1 MTVANE
7 TQRSARI
14 GIFGSDWS
22 GAIAAG
28 LALAIMFVFYWDGLI
43 AMVQSWARPE
53 YSFGPLVPLVSAY
66 MLLHEIRQR
75 PLMENGGSRWPGV
88 AVIGIGLVI
97 GYIGN
102 LSQIPYLIA
111 YGFIFAVGGL
121 ALTLAGIR
129 QGIRY
134 WPGWIH
140 LLFMLPL
147 PNFLYWH
154 LSGYLQRL
162 SSMIGVEVIYAM
174 GIPVFLDGNIIDLG
188 VYKLQ
193 VAEACN
199 GLRYLFPLMSFG
211 YLFAV
216 LYRGPL
222 WQKLLLFVLTI
233 PITILMNSFRIGVI
247 GILVNSYGIGQA
259 EGFLH
264 LFEGWIIFV
273 SCVVILYVFG
283 LLLQRLQRRPATVFN
298 ILDLDF
304 DGLFKPLPLI
314 RFMRITPALATG
326 VVMIAVLGSMWTFIP
341 AKSAPPVQRESL
353 SVFPMALG
361 EWTGQRN
368 ALEDWTIKV
377 LGADEYLLADFKSP
391 KEVRSV
397 NLFVSYYHST
407 SDGTG
412 IHSPEICIPGS
423 GWEVFRWEQITV
435 KPADG
440 AEAFD
445 INRAVIQKGQHRQLV
460 YYWFEQRG
468 RRLAGE
474 VETKLYTVY
483 DSAVRGRADGA
494 LVRLTTPLGLDE
506 AESGGD
512 RRLQEFMGPALV
524 EFPAF
529 IPK

>member
-7 TQRSARI
+7 AQQPVKAGLFRSN
-14 GIFGSDWS
+14 WT
-22 GAIAAG
+22 GAIVV
-28 LALAIMFVFYWDGLI
+28 ALAFAAMLVFYRTGI
-43 AMVQSWARPE
+43 VAMLEAWTRPE
-53 YSFGPLVPLVSAY
+53 YSFGPLVPFVSAY

-88 AVIGIGLVI
+88 ALTGFGVLV
-97 GYIGN
+97 GFVGN

-111 YGFIFAVGGL
+111 YGFIISVGGL
-121 ALTLAGIR
+121 ALILAGIR

-162 SSMIGVEVIYAM
+162 SSKIGVEVIGVM

-222 WQKLLLFVLTI
+222 WQKLLLFFLTI

-247 GILVNSYGIGQA
+247 GVLVDSFGIGQA

-264 LFEGWIIFV
+264 LFEGWIIFIT
-273 SCVVILYVFG
+273 CVVILYIIG
-283 LLLQRLQRRPATVFN
+283 LLLQLLQRNRQSAFN

-304 DGLFKPLPLI
+304 AGLFKPLALVRTIPVS
-314 RFMRITPALATG
+314 RALAVG
-326 VVMIAVLGSMWTFIP
+326 SLLLVVGGSLWTFVP
-341 AKSAPPVQRESL
+341 GHAAQRVARESFTM
-353 SVFPMALG
+353 FPMKLG
-361 EWTGQRN
+361 EWTGVRN
-368 ALEDWTIKV
+368 ELEDSTVMV
-377 LGADEYLLADFKSP
+377 LAADEYLLADYRSP
-391 KEVRSV
+391 AKIAAV
-397 NLFVSYYHST
+397 NLFVAYYFST

-423 GWEVFRWEQITV
+423 GWEVFRWEEIHVAPGHSIQPFNV
-435 KPADG
+435 
-440 AEAFD
+440 
-445 INRAVIQKGQHRQLV
+445 NRAVIQKGQNRQLV

-468 RRLAGE
+468 RRLTGE
-474 VETKLYTVY
+474 METKLYTVY
-483 DSAVRGRADGA
+483 DSTVYGRADGA
-494 LVRLTTPLGLDE
+494 LVRLTTPLGLNE
-506 AESGGD
+506 AEQEGD
-512 RRLQEFMGPALV
+512 RRLQEFMVPVLKALPAY
-524 EFPAF
+524 
-529 IPK
+529 IPG

>member
-7 TQRSARI
+7 TQRPGQTGLIR
-14 GIFGSDWS
+14 SDWG
-22 GAIAAG
+22 GAVAAG
-28 LALAIMFVFYWDGLI
+28 LVLAIMLVFYWDGFV
-43 AMVQSWARPE
+43 AMVQSWTRPE

-66 MLLHEIRQR
+66 MLLHEIRRR
-75 PLMENGGSRWPGV
+75 PPMADGGSRWPGV
-88 AVIGIGLVI
+88 AMIGFGLAT

-111 YGFIFAVGGL
+111 YAFIISVGGL

-162 SSMIGVEVIYAM
+162 SSKIGVEVIYAM

-222 WQKLLLFVLTI
+222 WQKLLLFLLTI

-264 LFEGWIIFV
+264 LFEGWVIFV
-273 SCVVILYVFG
+273 SCVVILYLFG
-283 LLLQRLQRRPATVFN
+283 LLLQRLRRQPETALN

-304 DGLFKPLPLI
+304 NGLFKPLSAI
-314 RFMRITPALATG
+314 RTMRITPALATG
-326 VVMIAVLGSMWTFIP
+326 VVMIAVIGSMWTFIP
-341 AKSAPPVQRESL
+341 AKSSPQVPRESL
-353 SVFPMALG
+353 SVFPMTLAGWSG
-361 EWTGQRN
+361 ERRT
-368 ALEDWTIKV
+368 LDESTTMV
-377 LGADEYLLADFKSP
+377 LAADEYLLADFTSP
-391 KEVRSV
+391 KETRGV
-397 NLFVSYYHST
+397 NLFVSYYFST

-423 GWEVFRWEQITV
+423 GWEVFRWDQITV
-435 KPADG
+435 SPG
-440 AEAFD
+440 NGLQAFD
-445 INRAVIQKGQHRQLV
+445 VNRAVIQKGQQRQLV

-483 DSAVRGRADGA
+483 DSAFRGRADGA
-494 LVRLTTPLGLDE
+494 LVRLTTPLASGE
-506 AESGGD
+506 AEAVGD
-512 RRLQEFMGPALV
+512 RRLQEFMSPALAA
-524 EFPAF
+524 FPAF

>member
-7 TQRSARI
+7 TQRPGQAGLI
-14 GIFGSDWS
+14 GSDWA

-28 LALAIMFVFYWDGLI
+28 LALAFMLVFYWDGFV
-43 AMVQSWARPE
+43 AMVQSWTRPE

-66 MLLHEIRQR
+66 MLLHEIRRR
-75 PLMENGGSRWPGV
+75 PPMADGGSRWPGV
-88 AVIGIGLVI
+88 VMIGFGLAT

-111 YGFIFAVGGL
+111 YGFIISIGGL
-121 ALTLAGIR
+121 ALVLAGIR
-129 QGIRY
+129 QGLRY

-162 SSMIGVEVIYAM
+162 SSKIGVEVIYAM
-174 GIPVFLDGNIIDLG
+174 GIPVYLDGNIIDLG

-222 WQKLLLFVLTI
+222 WQKLLLFFLTI

-247 GILVNSYGIGQA
+247 GILVNSFGIGQA

-273 SCVVILYVFG
+273 SCVVILYLFG
-283 LLLQRLQRRPATVFN
+283 LLLQRLRRQPETAFN

-304 DGLFKPLPLI
+304 NGLLKPLAAV
-314 RFMRITPALATG
+314 RTFRITPALASSVAMI
-326 VVMIAVLGSMWTFIP
+326 VVIGSMWTFIP
-341 AKSAPPVQRESL
+341 AKSPEQVRRESL
-353 SVFPMALG
+353 TAFPSSLG
-361 EWTGQRN
+361 
-368 ALEDWTIKV
+368 DWSGKRRTLDELTFKV
-377 LGADEYLLADFKSP
+377 LGADEYLLADFASP
-391 KEVRSV
+391 KDSRGI
-397 NLFVSYYHST
+397 NLFVAYYNST

-423 GWEVFRWEQITV
+423 GWEVFRWDQIEV
-435 KPADG
+435 SPENG
-440 AEAFD
+440 ISSFD
-445 INRAVIQKGQHRQLV
+445 VNRAVIQKGQHRQLV

-494 LVRLTTPLGLDE
+494 LVRLTTPLAPGE
-506 AESGGD
+506 AEAVGD
-512 RRLQEFMGPALV
+512 KRLQQFLAPTLAV
-524 EFPAF
+524 FPAF
-529 IPK
+529 IPN

>member
-1 MTVANE
+1 MSVADE
-7 TQRSARI
+7 IQRPEKAGLFRSNWA
-14 GIFGSDWS
+14 
-22 GAIAAG
+22 GAIAAAV
-28 LALAIMFVFYWDGLI
+28 ALAIMLVFYWHGFV
-43 AMVQSWARPE
+43 AMVQAWTRPE
-53 YSFGPLVPLVSAY
+53 YSFGPLVPFVSAY

-75 PLMENGGSRWPGV
+75 PLMADGGSRWPGV
-88 AVIGIGLVI
+88 AMIAVGLITGFV
-97 GYIGN
+97 GN
-102 LSQIPYLIA
+102 LGQIPYLIA
-111 YGFIFAVGGL
+111 YGFIISVGGL
-121 ALTLAGIR
+121 ALVLAGIR
-129 QGIRY
+129 QGFRY

-140 LLFMLPL
+140 LMFMLPL

-162 SSMIGVEVIYAM
+162 SSKIGVEVIYAM

-222 WQKLLLFVLTI
+222 WQKLLLFAMTI

-247 GILVNSYGIGQA
+247 GVLVNEFGIGQA

-273 SCVVILYVFG
+273 SCVVILYIVG
-283 LLLQRLQRRPATVFN
+283 LILQRLQRHPQTVFN

-304 DGLFKPLPLI
+304 DGLFKPLALVRSI
-314 RFMRITPALATG
+314 SITPALAAG
-326 VVMIAVLGSMWTFIP
+326 VLMIAVGGSAWALMP
-341 AKSAPPVQRESL
+341 SNSGQQVERKNLAE
-353 SVFPMALG
+353 FPMTIGGWNGERHSLE
-361 EWTGQRN
+361 EWTV
-368 ALEDWTIKV
+368 KV
-377 LGADEYLLADFKSP
+377 LAADDYLLSDFVSSKAGG
-391 KEVRSV
+391 SV
-397 NLFVSYYHST
+397 NLFVAYYLST

-423 GWEVFRWEQITV
+423 GWEVFRWDQITV
-435 KPADG
+435 SPGDG
-440 AEAFD
+440 VTPFD
-445 INRAVIQKGQHRQLV
+445 VNRAVIQKGQQRQLV

-483 DSAVRGRADGA
+483 DSAFRGRADGA
-494 LVRLTTPLGLDE
+494 LVRLTTPLGSGETE
-506 AESGGD
+506 AAGD
-512 RRLQEFMGPALV
+512 RRLQEFMSPALDA
-524 EFPAF
+524 FPSF
-529 IPK
+529 IPG